1 MPRHHEAKK
10 SDREDCKDHDC
21 DDLPHDAK
29 PHALKPRP
37 LTRHT
42 GEPERIQHRTK
53 TRLNWRYPS
62 VKATA
67 TPVPQSQFGLGFEIH
82 CPAVSGTEKVP
93 MSKIPIFAGFNAAEI
108 LMLAASVLVL
118 GAITFVSL

>member
-42 GEPERIQHRTK
+42 GERNVFSTEPK
-53 TRLNWRYPS
+53 PAMKMNAGGVNACADRYAKYLGRR
-62 VKATA
+62 VHENTA
-67 TPVPQSQFGLGFEIH
+67 RVALRSAMAAIR
-82 CPAVSGTEKVP
+82 
-93 MSKIPIFAGFNAAEI
+93 AG
-108 LMLAASVLVL
+108 
-118 GAITFVSL
+118 

>member
-10 SDREDCKDHDC
+10 SGREDCKDHDC
-21 DDLPHDAK
+21 DNLLHDAK

-53 TRLNWRYPS
+53 SAQIGAIRLLRQRPP
-62 VKATA
+62 
-67 TPVPQSQFGLGFEIH
+67 PVP
-82 CPAVSGTEKVP
+82 
-93 MSKIPIFAGFNAAEI
+93 
-108 LMLAASVLVL
+108 
-118 GAITFVSL
+118 